1 MKLFLCFILAKQR
14 NKKMNQRS
22 IEMKQRKSGMKQRK
36 SKIVLCFIF
45 TRKLGGFLVTLQKV
59 FKVKKSDEKR
69 IYTCHRIFM

>member
-14 NKKMNQRS
+14 NKK
-22 IEMKQRKSGMKQRK
+22 IKQRKSGMKQRK

-59 FKVKKSDEKR
+59 LRGKKRDEKR